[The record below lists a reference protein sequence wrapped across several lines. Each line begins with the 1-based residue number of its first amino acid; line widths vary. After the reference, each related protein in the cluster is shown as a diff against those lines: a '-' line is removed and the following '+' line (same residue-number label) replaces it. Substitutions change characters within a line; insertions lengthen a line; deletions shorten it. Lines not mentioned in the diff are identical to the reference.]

1 MDSTTSLGREAL
13 DRVTGAAQR
22 LAGSVTGRDDLT
34 REGELHKQ
42 RADVAADARIE
53 QERAAASQELAEA
66 EQAEREAASERAELI
81 AEKQRQEEMA
91 RAERDGAAQEAAVSA
106 ATRRAQDAAQ
116 ADARRAMQQAEAK
129 VQGAQR
135 RKEAAQR
142 HSAELGLQA
151 RLAADRAESFEQEP
165 STLVGKSFARGLATT
180 RLPLTALER
189 LTGHRDGQ
197 WAPSVLFGRFEA
209 AVLQTAGGVLRNEDL
224 QRQGRSR
231 QAAAHSLEEAA
242 TTGAQAEQVQAEA
255 QVQEKREVRAARQAQ
270 QQAER
275 DAAEQ
280 TQQAQQRAQAREKE
294 IEKTTQARK
303 RTVAKRAASAQQGER
318 NRRRTDALNEAQ
330 DSEQAASKKA
340 TAARKEQKVAE
351 LDKEIANSRR
361 TRKSSS

>member
-116 ADARRAMQQAEAK
+116 ADARRTMQQAEAK
-129 VQGAQR
+129 VQAAQR

-224 QRQGRSR
+224 
-231 QAAAHSLEEAA
+231 AAAGPVPAGGRPLSGGGSHNRCPSRAGASRGAGPGEAGGPSGA
-242 TTGAQAEQVQAEA
+242 TSPAAGRARRGRADPAGSAAGAGP
-255 QVQEKREVRAARQAQ
+255 REGDR
-270 QQAER
+270 ED
-275 DAAEQ
+275 DAGA
-280 TQQAQQRAQAREKE
+280 
-294 IEKTTQARK
+294 
-303 RTVAKRAASAQQGER
+303 
-318 NRRRTDALNEAQ
+318 
-330 DSEQAASKKA
+330 
-340 TAARKEQKVAE
+340 
-351 LDKEIANSRR
+351 
-361 TRKSSS
+361 